1 MSPSTTPNSLSP
13 HPSISSD
20 SSLFLAL
27 CHSVD
32 HGASFKCARHSQVFQ
47 LSQSFFLSL
56 APLLGKRL
64 QPDKGLGIKEESW
77 TTLTMARLRSRER
90 SSE

>member
-13 HPSISSD
+13 HPSISSK
-20 SSLFLAL
+20 STLAL
-27 CHSVD
+27 CHFVD